1 MKKSLL
7 TISFIIA
14 ALLSSLQVD
23 AQGLRAR
30 RGSWQVGESQSAG
43 IKQQDYPA
51 QDIYEEAMNYSS
63 GSNGVKR
70 DIYVAFEKYLQA
82 ADLGHPLA
90 QTRVGACYYYG
101 SGVEKNQKKAFV
113 YWTKASEADIAE
125 AHYEL
130 GRMYYKGEQCKR
142 NYDTAIS
149 LFRKAETA
157 NVPGAFYML
166 GMCYLDGT
174 GVERNKEKAI
184 EYLQKAASLGNHDA
198 RYELKEILGE

>member
-1 MKKSLL
+1 MGKSLL
-7 TISFIIA
+7 TICAIIITLASSFT
-14 ALLSSLQVD
+14 LD

-30 RGSWQVGESQSAG
+30 RGSWQVGNPENSGS
-43 IKQQDYPA
+43 KQPDYPA
-51 QDIYEEAMNYSS
+51 QEIYEEAMNYSS

-82 ADLGHPLA
+82 ADLGNPLA

-101 SGVEKNQKKAFV
+101 SGVERDTKKAFF

-149 LFRKAETA
+149 LFHKAEKA
-157 NVPGAFYML
+157 NIPGSFYML
-166 GMCYLDGT
+166 GMCYLNGT
-174 GVERNKEKAI
+174 GVECNKEKAI
-184 EYLQKAASLGNHDA
+184 EYFQKAASLGNHDA
-198 RYELKEILGE
+198 RYELEELLK